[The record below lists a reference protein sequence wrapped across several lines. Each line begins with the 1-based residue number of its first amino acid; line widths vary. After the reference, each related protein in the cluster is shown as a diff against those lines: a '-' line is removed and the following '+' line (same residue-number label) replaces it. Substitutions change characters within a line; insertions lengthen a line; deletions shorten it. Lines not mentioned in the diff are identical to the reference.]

1 MLLEHSLVNTELGPS
16 GAQERVFSMKVA
28 GKAMLVKRGFTL
40 WAVVHVSELLNCFS
54 CAHRVPLS
62 VDPRLPHL
70 LTVDCVCRCLTVL
83 VTLSRGVPSG
93 LSPSPTTFSPKPW
106 FPS

>member
-28 GKAMLVKRGFTL
+28 GKAMLVKRGFTI
-40 WAVVHVSELLNCFS
+40 WAVVLVSELLNCFS
-54 CAHRVPLS
+54 CAHRVTLS

-70 LTVDCVCRCLTVL
+70 LTVGHGA
-83 VTLSRGVPSG
+83 GV
-93 LSPSPTTFSPKPW
+93 
-106 FPS
+106 